1 MIGCSETQ
9 LAISGVSDSF
19 GRRFIGALQDQAA
32 RSRAKHVSA
41 SDLLSVAMSI
51 FENCKYDTPKL
62 SSVYLGNKM
71 KTETKQSPWNTS
83 MTESETRE
91 LVRKYLCDGYFHHAH
106 LGEMYIADYD
116 NYIASRPAMFAIVFE
131 YCPGTAFVTLEEFF
145 RDRSCV
151 EACEYGNEKFAQIF
165 APDGAG
171 GIEHHAV
178 QRWRRKLRPG
188 QSNRIGQQVG
198 SRGGT
203 PGLHH
208 KAAIP
213 LVQQRVMHP

>member
-1 MIGCSETQ
+1 MMIGCSETQ

-165 APDGAG
+165 GPYVDYCEARHEEDIRKCDEMRRSAEREYLGARN
-171 GIEHHAV
+171 IPSTTEKKEEP
-178 QRWRRKLRPG
+178 RK
-188 QSNRIGQQVG
+188 SIRIVI
-198 SRGGT
+198 
-203 PGLHH
+203 
-208 KAAIP
+208 K
-213 LVQQRVMHP
+213 

>member
-1 MIGCSETQ
+1 MQ
-9 LAISGVSDSF
+9 
-19 GRRFIGALQDQAA
+19 
-32 RSRAKHVSA
+32 
-41 SDLLSVAMSI
+41 I

-71 KTETKQSPWNTS
+71 KTETKQNPWNTS
-83 MTESETRE
+83 MTASETRE

-106 LGEMYIADYD
+106 LGDMYIADYD

-165 APDGAG
+165 GPYVDYCEARHEEEIRKCDEMRRSAEREYLVTG
-171 GIEHHAV
+171 GSPSSTQIEKEP
-178 QRWRRKLRPG
+178 RK
-188 QSNRIGQQVG
+188 SI
-198 SRGGT
+198 
-203 PGLHH
+203 
-208 KAAIP
+208 
-213 LVQQRVMHP
+213 RVVIS